1 MILSAKEKRKLEK
14 RNEKR
19 EGLKGE
25 MVGTELIKST
35 MEINIT
41 AYKMVKW
48 QAKLRGFERGS

>member
-41 AYKMVKW
+41 AYKMVKR